1 MLRPVELNAAGNPRP
16 CQPYQCGLDDLVVI
30 YRIVAVGFVVHTLDA
45 PAQLRQDHH
54 KQIVVFQID
63 GIIFPINFGIGNALA
78 YGVRI
83 DPPAGALI
91 DALFQKHRVLVIG
104 RDRVGGNRDFF
115 LTHKHLFHSEPPDVV
130 FSACLYYT
138 LQFW

>member
-1 MLRPVELNAAGNPRP
+1 MLRPVELNAAGDPRP

-30 YRIVAVGFVVHTLDA
+30 NGVITVGFVVHTLDA
-45 PAQLRQDHH
+45 PTQLRQDHH

-63 GIIFPINFGIGNALA
+63 GIIFPINFGIGNVLA

-83 DPPAGALI
+83 DPPAGTLI

-115 LTHKHLFHSEPPDVV
+115 LTHKHLFHSEPPDVD
-130 FSACLYYT
+130 FSVCLYYT
-138 LQFW
+138 L